1 MNKNSTILNDLYDT
15 GFKIYQNDE
24 YFKFS
29 LDSLLLAKFVK
40 PDYKDKKILDLCTGN
55 APIPI
60 ILSSNNNFEITGI
73 EMQKEIY
80 HLASESIKINNIK
93 NVNIINDDVKNLKN
107 YFPGNN
113 FDIITC
119 NPPYF
124 KVEKES
130 LLNKNE
136 IKSIARHE
144 ITIDLEKI
152 IKISSKL
159 LNDQGILGLV
169 HRPSRLIEIVN
180 LCEKYSLEIK
190 KIQFVYPRINEEAN
204 IVLIEAIKNGKSQ
217 LKVLEPIITYDGLE
231 YTNQIKKYF
240 E

>member
-80 HLASESIKINNIK
+80 HLASESIKINK
-93 NVNIINDDVKNLKN
+93 MK
-107 YFPGNN
+107 
-113 FDIITC
+113 
-119 NPPYF
+119 
-124 KVEKES
+124 KES

-144 ITIDLEKI
+144 IYITLEEI
-152 IKISSKL
+152 IKTSYAMLKDKGKL
-159 LNDQGILGLV
+159 YIIHRTDRMIELINLLTKYKLGIK
-169 HRPSRLIEIVN
+169 RLQII
-180 LCEKYSLEIK
+180 
-190 KIQFVYPRINEEAN
+190 YPNEHSN
-204 IVLIEAIKNGKSQ
+204 GSMIIIEAKKNCKHDVKILS
-217 LKVLEPIITYDGLE
+217 PIF
-231 YTNQIKKYF
+231 TNN
-240 E
+240 

>member
-1 MNKNSTILNDLYDT
+1 MNNNAVLNDLYDT
-15 GFKIYQNDE
+15 GFKIYQNDD

-60 ILSSNNNFEITGI
+60 LLSTNNNVEITGI
-73 EMQKEIY
+73 EIQKEIY
-80 HLASESIKINNIK
+80 KLACESVKINNLK
-93 NVNIINDDVKNLKN
+93 NVNIINDDLKNLKN

-124 KVEKES
+124 KVEKNS
-130 LLNKNE
+130 LVNNNT

-144 ITIDLEKI
+144 ILITLEEI
-152 IKISSKL
+152 INISYKMLKDKGKL
-159 LNDQGILGLV
+159 YMV
-169 HRPSRLIEIVN
+169 HRTDRLIELIN
-180 LCEKYSLEIK
+180 LLTKYKFGIK
-190 KIQFVYPRINEEAN
+190 RLQIIYPNESSN
-204 IVLIEAIKNGKSQ
+204 GSMILIEAKKDCKLDVKIMP
-217 LKVLEPIITYDGLE
+217 PIF
-231 YTNQIKKYF
+231 TNI
-240 E
+240 

>member
-1 MNKNSTILNDLYDT
+1 MNNNVVLNDLYDT
-15 GFKIYQNDE
+15 GFKIYQNDD

-60 ILSSNNNFEITGI
+60 LLSKNNNFEIIGI
-73 EMQKEIY
+73 EIQKEICK
-80 HLASESIKINNIK
+80 LACESVKINNIK
-93 NVNIINDDVKNLKN
+93 NVKIINDDLKNIKN

-124 KVEKES
+124 KVEKDS
-130 LLNKNE
+130 LLNNSK

-144 ITIDLEKI
+144 ILITLEEI
-152 IKISSKL
+152 IKVSYSTLKDKGKL
-159 LNDQGILGLV
+159 YIV
-169 HRPSRLIEIVN
+169 HRTDRIIELINLLTKYKFGIKRLQII
-180 LCEKYSLEIK
+180 
-190 KIQFVYPRINEEAN
+190 YPN
-204 IVLIEAIKNGKSQ
+204 ITSNGSMIIIEAKKDCKHDVKIMP
-217 LKVLEPIITYDGLE
+217 PIF
-231 YTNQIKKYF
+231 TNI
-240 E
+240 

>member
-73 EMQKEIY
+73 EIQKEIY

-93 NVNIINDDVKNLKN
+93 K
-107 YFPGNN
+107 
-113 FDIITC
+113 
-119 NPPYF
+119 
-124 KVEKES
+124 
-130 LLNKNE
+130 
-136 IKSIARHE
+136 
-144 ITIDLEKI
+144 
-152 IKISSKL
+152 
-159 LNDQGILGLV
+159 
-169 HRPSRLIEIVN
+169 
-180 LCEKYSLEIK
+180 CEYYK
-190 KIQFVYPRINEEAN
+190 
-204 IVLIEAIKNGKSQ
+204 
-217 LKVLEPIITYDGLE
+217 
-231 YTNQIKKYF
+231 
-240 E
+240 

>member
-60 ILSSNNNFEITGI
+60 ILSSNNNF
-73 EMQKEIY
+73 
-80 HLASESIKINNIK
+80 
-93 NVNIINDDVKNLKN
+93 
-107 YFPGNN
+107 
-113 FDIITC
+113 DIITC

-144 ITIDLEKI
+144 IYITLEEI
-152 IKISSKL
+152 IKSSYAMLKDKGKL
-159 LNDQGILGLV
+159 YIIHRTDRMIELINLLTKYKFGIK
-169 HRPSRLIEIVN
+169 RLQII
-180 LCEKYSLEIK
+180 
-190 KIQFVYPRINEEAN
+190 YPNEHSN
-204 IVLIEAIKNGKSQ
+204 GSMIIIEAKKNCKHDVKILS
-217 LKVLEPIITYDGLE
+217 PIF
-231 YTNQIKKYF
+231 TNI
-240 E
+240 

>member
-144 ITIDLEKI
+144 IYITLEEI
-152 IKISSKL
+152 IKTSYAMLKDKGKLYIIHRTDRMIELINLLTKYKLGIKRLQIMYPNEHSK
-159 LNDQGILGLV
+159 G
-169 HRPSRLIEIVN
+169 SMLI
-180 LCEKYSLEIK
+180 
-190 KIQFVYPRINEEAN
+190 
-204 IVLIEAIKNGKSQ
+204 IEAKKNCKHDVKILS
-217 LKVLEPIITYDGLE
+217 PIF
-231 YTNQIKKYF
+231 TNI
-240 E
+240 

>member
-1 MNKNSTILNDLYDT
+1 MNNNAVLNDLYDT
-15 GFKIYQNDE
+15 GFKIYQNDD

-60 ILSSNNNFEITGI
+60 LLSTNNNVEITGI
-73 EMQKEIY
+73 EIQKEIY
-80 HLASESIKINNIK
+80 KLACESVKINNLK
-93 NVNIINDDVKNLKN
+93 NVNIINDDLKNLKN

-124 KVEKES
+124 KVEKNS
-130 LLNKNE
+130 LVNNNT

-144 ITIDLEKI
+144 ILITLEEI
-152 IKISSKL
+152 INISYKMLKDKGKL
-159 LNDQGILGLV
+159 YMV
-169 HRPSRLIEIVN
+169 HRTDRLIELIN
-180 LCEKYSLEIK
+180 LLTKYKFGIK
-190 KIQFVYPRINEEAN
+190 RLQIIYPNESSN
-204 IVLIEAIKNGKSQ
+204 GSMILIEAKKDCKHDVKIMP
-217 LKVLEPIITYDGLE
+217 PIF
-231 YTNQIKKYF
+231 TNI
-240 E
+240 

>member
-1 MNKNSTILNDLYDT
+1 
-15 GFKIYQNDE
+15 
-24 YFKFS
+24 
-29 LDSLLLAKFVK
+29 
-40 PDYKDKKILDLCTGN
+40 
-55 APIPI
+55 
-60 ILSSNNNFEITGI
+60 
-73 EMQKEIY
+73 MQKEIY

-144 ITIDLEKI
+144 IYITLEEI
-152 IKISSKL
+152 IKTSYAMLKDKGKLYIIHRTDRMIELINLLTKYKLGIKRLQIIYPNEHSK
-159 LNDQGILGLV
+159 GSMI
-169 HRPSRLIEIVN
+169 I
-180 LCEKYSLEIK
+180 
-190 KIQFVYPRINEEAN
+190 
-204 IVLIEAIKNGKSQ
+204 IEAKKNCKHDVKILS
-217 LKVLEPIITYDGLE
+217 PIF
-231 YTNQIKKYF
+231 TNI
-240 E
+240 